1 MNKYAKIYLGALKT
15 ANPSRGVIA
24 AVFPGFNKVL
34 DMVKD
39 YQAERRAAKA
49 PVIQSRPT
57 INLPKEIPQ
66 VNTQEVLK
74 NIPKPPKIEFK

>member
-1 MNKYAKIYLGALKT
+1 MNKYAKIYLEALKT

-24 AVFPGFNKVL
+24 AAFPGFNKVL

-74 NIPKPPKIEFK
+74 NIPKPPKIDFK